1 MDRLTHLEQQKS
13 FSPSASLERLESDV
27 HAKINQLMYDVE
39 RVQNDLKTNRSNTI
53 QELKRVIDHG
63 QQLESEIEAISQSKP
78 QSDGVADKNLM
89 KRISKLENMIKNK
102 E

>member
-1 MDRLTHLEQQKS
+1 M
-13 FSPSASLERLESDV
+13 
-27 HAKINQLMYDVE
+27 
-39 RVQNDLKTNRSNTI
+39 
-53 QELKRVIDHG
+53 IDHG

-102 E
+102 EQGVDSGLMNDVQNF